1 MREEGLRIRGGP
13 KEDWGFEGV
22 GYEIPGG
29 GH

>member
-22 GYEIPGG
+22 GYEIPSG